1 MGQSLSHRLP
11 WRPWARK
18 GSKEVGVLVLI
29 VIVVVGLSLVLS
41 AVQIA
46 ACTGLFS
53 AIASVVALTCR
64 TERGA
69 LRRRA

>member
-1 MGQSLSHRLP
+1 MGQSLSHRVS
-11 WRPWARK
+11 WSPWACK
-18 GSKEVGVLVLI
+18 GSKEVGVLVVI
-29 VIVVVGLSLVLS
+29 VIVVVGLSQVLP

-53 AIASVVALTCR
+53 AITSVVALTCR

>member
-18 GSKEVGVLVLI
+18 GSKEVGVLVVI
-29 VIVVVGLSLVLS
+29 VIVVVGLSLVLP

-53 AIASVVALTCR
+53 AVASVVALTCR

-69 LRRRA
+69 LRQRA

>member
-1 MGQSLSHRLP
+1 M
-11 WRPWARK
+11 
-18 GSKEVGVLVLI
+18 VI
-29 VIVVVGLSLVLS
+29 VIVVVGLSLVLP

-53 AIASVVALTCR
+53 AIASAVALTCR

>member
-1 MGQSLSHRLP
+1 M
-11 WRPWARK
+11 
-18 GSKEVGVLVLI
+18 VI
-29 VIVVVGLSLVLS
+29 VIVVVGLSLVLP

-53 AIASVVALTCR
+53 AIASAVALTCC